1 MDGGIRNVAIITKTG
16 NNDAEKAA
24 ARIVDA
30 LSCKHVKVYSIL
42 PFETKN
48 STSMAAEDLRNIDLD
63 IIFAVGGDGT
73 TLRAFRIIPCKTP
86 LLSINVGG
94 HRGVLSETS
103 EDTISEDISLILD
116 RRYFCESRLRI
127 QASIDDNMILPPAL
141 NDILITRT
149 NLTRTPFFII
159 EMMDDEIKQRMDGI
173 VISTPTGSTGHSL
186 SIGGPILHENLSCI
200 IVAPIACVNR
210 MPQIVVPS
218 TQIEIQS
225 THDTQLILDGQEV
238 FHVSCGQIVKI
249 SRCLDDARF
258 VRLRKRGLRQLAK
271 LGF

>member
-1 MDGGIRNVAIITKTG
+1 
-16 NNDAEKAA
+16 
-24 ARIVDA
+24 
-30 LSCKHVKVYSIL
+30 
-42 PFETKN
+42 
-48 STSMAAEDLRNIDLD
+48 
-63 IIFAVGGDGT
+63 
-73 TLRAFRIIPCKTP
+73 
-86 LLSINVGG
+86 
-94 HRGVLSETS
+94 
-103 EDTISEDISLILD
+103 
-116 RRYFCESRLRI
+116 
-127 QASIDDNMILPPAL
+127 
-141 NDILITRT
+141 
-149 NLTRTPFFII
+149 
-159 EMMDDEIKQRMDGI
+159 MMDDEIKQRMDGI
-173 VISTPTGSTGHSL
+173 MISTPTGSTGHSL